1 MQSHRRS
8 YQMAELALSTLL
20 VSIQS
25 VKKQIEYFEG
35 LLNSETVRD
44 KAEIQELLLTYDQA
58 AEDLKQ
64 AYISKHSAGSNYPE
78 YEEL

>member
-1 MQSHRRS
+1 
-8 YQMAELALSTLL
+8 MAELALPTIL

-35 LLNSETVRD
+35 LLESETVRD
-44 KAEIQELLLTYDQA
+44 KAEIQELLLTYDKA

-64 AYISKHSAGSNYPE
+64 AYILNRSAGSNYPE
-78 YEEL
+78 YDELV